1 MEEQRSSLT
10 LILVFVLGFLFSKF
24 LPEICNYV
32 QNPTL
37 NILNEGFRVGAP
49 GCGGG
54 GSGSS
59 LREPGGNTR

>member
-1 MEEQRSSLT
+1 MEQQSSSLT

-49 GCGGG
+49 RSSCGNRTG
-54 GSGSS
+54 
-59 LREPGGNTR
+59 PP

>member
-1 MEEQRSSLT
+1 MEEHRSSLT

-49 GCGGG
+49 GCGAGI
-54 GSGSS
+54 SVNQQY
-59 LREPGGNTR
+59 R